1 MRFLAASGSLFLLL
15 AACVGDAATPSSSSS
30 SGGAAN
36 DAAPGVDA
44 DAPKD
49 GGTTQDATADAGP
62 PPIAPPLV
70 GPKVWLDARKV
81 PAATPATKTWKDES
95 GNGNDATG
103 GVALS
108 VEPAMIN
115 GRPAMYLPGE
125 QAQAL
130 QVAATAFDFN
140 VSPGFVVAIVAKT
153 KMPAAA
159 RTAQAVLFDR
169 TKTTGVFPGVLRYG
183 SAMYLDSALTKNSAF
198 AYTTLSSNQVTTT
211 AELTTDVFAPHVYV
225 YRIANAKI
233 DTWVDGKSNVGAA
246 TVAAND
252 FSTANSAPLALFGY
266 VTTDNAQFTYNGHV
280 GEVLVYNRTVS
291 DAEVATLTTKLR
303 GEWGIP

>member
-1 MRFLAASGSLFLLL
+1 MRLFAASSSLLL
-15 AACVGDAATPSSSSS
+15 LVLSACVGDSATPNSGSS
-30 SGGAAN
+30 SGGNAV
-36 DAAPGVDA
+36 DAAPTVDA

-49 GGTTQDATADAGP
+49 AGTTQDANADAGP
-62 PPIAPPLV
+62 LPIAPPLV

-81 PAATPATKTWKDES
+81 GAAAPAKTWKDES

-103 GVALS
+103 NVALS

-130 QVAATAFDFN
+130 QVPAAAFDFN

-153 KMPAAA
+153 KTPAVA

-169 TKTTGVFPGVLRYG
+169 TKTTGIGLGALRMG
-183 SAMYLDSALTKNSAF
+183 SVMYLDSALTKNMVF
-198 AYTTLSSNQVTTT
+198 AYSTSSNAQVTTS
-211 AELTTDVFAPHVYV
+211 AELATDVFAPHVYV

-233 DTWVDGKSNVGAA
+233 DTWVDGRSNVAGA

-252 FSTANSAPLALFGY
+252 FSTANAAPLALFGY
-266 VTTDNAQFTYNGHV
+266 VSTDNAQFTYNGHV

-291 DAEVATLTTKLR
+291 DAEVTTLTTKLR

>member
-1 MRFLAASGSLFLLL
+1 MPVRF
-15 AACVGDAATPSSSSS
+15 AAT
-30 SGGAAN
+30 ALA
-36 DAAPGVDA
+36 
-44 DAPKD
+44 
-49 GGTTQDATADAGP
+49 
-62 PPIAPPLV
+62 L
-70 GPKVWLDARKV
+70 L
-81 PAATPATKTWKDES
+81 ATPAFAADPVPQGPKNVPDFAPAFPEQTRAPAMES
-95 GNGNDATG
+95 AVGLDVETIYAR
-103 GVALS
+103 S

-130 QVAATAFDFN
+130 QVAAAAFDFN

-169 TKTTGVFPGVLRYG
+169 TKTTGLFPNTLRYG
-183 SAMYLDSALTKNSAF
+183 STMYLDSALTKSTAF
-198 AYTTLSSNQVTTT
+198 AYTTLSSAQVTTS
-211 AELTTDVFAPHVYV
+211 AELATDVFAPHVYV
-225 YRIANAKI
+225 YRIANAKL

-252 FSTANSAPLALFGY
+252 FSTANTAPLALFGY
-266 VTTDNAQFTYNGHV
+266 ASTDNAQFTYNGHV

-291 DAEVATLTTKLR
+291 DAEVTTLTTKLR